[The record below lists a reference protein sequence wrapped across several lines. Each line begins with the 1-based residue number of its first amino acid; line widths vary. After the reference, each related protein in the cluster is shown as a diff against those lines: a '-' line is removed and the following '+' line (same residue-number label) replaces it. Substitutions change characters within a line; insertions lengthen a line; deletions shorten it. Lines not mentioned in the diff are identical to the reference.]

1 MPTPLICP
9 SCGFESPAGMLFCGM
24 CGARLSRACPTCGF
38 HNPPDFRFC
47 GMCGAAL
54 EPARAGESVFPPGV
68 TGPSPLP
75 AVLAP
80 EAGLPVPQLES
91 ERRLALEGERRVATI
106 VIADVRGSTQLLEQI
121 GTERW
126 VELMNHILQLL
137 EVEVYHLG
145 GEINQFRGDGLVA
158 FFGASAVHEDDP
170 ERAVMAALRM
180 QRAAKA
186 YAAELAT
193 QNLEL
198 SLRIGVNTGEV
209 IVASVGGQRYREDT
223 AMGEAITVAA
233 RMESSAEPGTVLVSE
248 STYHLAKPYFS
259 WESLGEI
266 SVKGLREPVTVYR
279 PLALAT
285 DTDLILREELYRLT
299 PPLIGRELEFAQLV
313 RCIEALQGGRG
324 GIALITGEKGM
335 GKSFLVAQVRE
346 HLSRE
351 EMLRSEARQRAEAR
365 QRDGQQRVE
374 KTELI
379 PPEPVWLRGRCR
391 SYDQSWPYS
400 MWRDMLQNWL
410 NMRRDEPRE
419 ALRDR
424 LREQTQQLWGE
435 DFIETY
441 PFLAALLA
449 LPLEEGIIERV
460 SHLDA
465 ESLKRQFFRA
475 IRSWVMALAQRGPL
489 VLLFSDVH
497 WVDSTSLELLQ
508 HCLSLCDTLP
518 LLWIVVFR
526 PDRNSPIWHFR
537 HYVGTEYPH
546 RLTQISIPPLNAA
559 EGLELLDWLIGA
571 RTLPEKVS
579 QLVLQRAE
587 GNPYYLH
594 ELANALIAQG
604 VLVRDADSGKWQ
616 ATRPITSLDLPD
628 GLQTLLLARL
638 DRLEAE
644 VRHTLQAAA
653 VIGAVFWQKVLRAL
667 MQDDAALKQH
677 LTQLQREQ
685 LIEERQLVPDLG
697 MEYAFNSLLLR
708 EVAYDSLLSTQRAA
722 YHLKVAEALELFLD
736 SSEEH
741 PQRYG
746 MVAYHYQQASSLEK
760 ALEFTLKAAEQA
772 RRVYANAEAQEHYS
786 YALTLLTSLDQN
798 SPNAAAHYALQR
810 QRFQVLDLRRET
822 AYLLGEMESGRD
834 DARAML
840 ELAQQL
846 ERDPGL
852 LIDALLEQ
860 PGVGSIQGR
869 DELETGVNLAYQA
882 LNLAHQLG
890 DEKREMRALMALTN
904 LHNLRNDPA
913 WHWTGEQALELA
925 RRLEDR
931 RAEVKILLRMGDAY
945 GADDLEH
952 SMACLEAALPI
963 AKGLHDKSAEIRL
976 LHALGTPLERQGDY
990 YRLLT
995 EMEEKRLQLSRE
1007 IGDRYAEG
1015 SALMNCGQIR
1025 GLWLGDYAS
1034 GLELEEEALRI
1045 WENTVGR
1052 LYPLLRI
1059 VQMHT
1064 AMGNFESAL
1073 VALEKAQPA
1082 GEREVRDM
1090 GRAGLGLVSATLF
1103 NAIGDETHARQAL
1116 DAAGWVHR
1124 MAADSLV
1131 SRQYKMAALC
1141 EIAESHLRLLEVVTD
1156 VQEREFHCTEALNA
1170 SGAAFDL
1177 YQGFGFV
1184 QIVECTSEEILYRH
1198 ALALQAN
1205 EREEEARDMVRR
1217 AHAEMERK
1225 HALIPTDTPFYHTYL
1240 EAIALHREIHSAY
1253 TELVALEEP
1262 TDKP

>member
-1 MPTPLICP
+1 MPTLLICP
-9 SCGFESPAGMLFCGM
+9 NCSFESPPGMLFCGM
-24 CGARLSRACPTCGF
+24 CGARLARACSTCGF
-38 HNPPDFRFC
+38 HNPPEFRFC
-47 GMCGAAL
+47 GMCGAPL
-54 EPARAGESVFPPGV
+54 EPALATEGL
-68 TGPSPLP
+68 LP
-75 AVLAP
+75 AVVAQGASSVEIPAPSLLA
-80 EAGLPVPQLES
+80 S
-91 ERRLALEGERRVATI
+91 EPGATQLEGERRVATI
-106 VIADVRGSTQLLEQI
+106 IIADVRGSTQILEQV

-126 VELMNHILQLL
+126 VELMNHVLQLL
-137 EVEVYHLG
+137 EAEVYRLG

-186 YAAELAT
+186 YAAELAG
-193 QNLEL
+193 QGLEL
-198 SLRIGVNTGEV
+198 SLRIGVNTGDV
-209 IVASVGGQRYREDT
+209 IVASVGGQSYREDT

-248 STYHLAKPYFS
+248 STYRLAQPYFA
-259 WESLGEI
+259 WEPLGEI

-299 PPLIGRELEFAQLV
+299 PPLIGREREFAQLV

-335 GKSFLVAQVRE
+335 GKSFLVTQVRE
-346 HLSRE
+346 HLTRE
-351 EMLRSEARQRAEAR
+351 AMLRAEAR
-365 QRDGQQRVE
+365 HRDAQLAAVGGE
-374 KTELI
+374 APL
-379 PPEPVWLRGRCR
+379 PPDALWLRGRCR

-435 DFIETY
+435 DFVETY

-465 ESLKRQFFRA
+465 ESLKRQFFHA
-475 IRSWVMALAQRGPL
+475 IRSWVVALAQRSPL
-489 VLLFSDVH
+489 VLFFSDVH
-497 WVDSTSLELLQ
+497 WVDNTSLELLQ
-508 HCLSLCDTLP
+508 HCLPLCDTQP
-518 LLWIVVFR
+518 LLWLVVFR
-526 PDRNSPIWHFR
+526 PDRSSPVWHFR

-559 EGLELLDWLIGA
+559 ESLELLDWLIGV
-571 RTLPEKVS
+571 RTLPERVS

-604 VLVRDADSGKWQ
+604 VLVRDTDTGEWQ
-616 ATRPITSLDLPD
+616 LTRPLTSLDLPD
-628 GLQTLLLARL
+628 SLQTLLLARL

-644 VRHTLQAAA
+644 VRHVLQAAA
-653 VIGAVFWQKVLRAL
+653 VIGAVFWQKALRAL
-667 MQDDAALKQH
+667 TQDESALKQH

-722 YHLKVAEALELFLD
+722 YHLKVAEALEPLLD
-736 SSEEH
+736 NNEER

-746 MVAYHYQQASSLEK
+746 MIAYHYQQAGNLER
-760 ALEFTLKAAEQA
+760 ALEFVLKAAEQA
-772 RRVYANAEAQEHYS
+772 RRIYANAEALEHYS
-786 YALTLLTSLDQN
+786 RALALLESLERGAAN
-798 SPNAAAHYALQR
+798 SEARVVLQR
-810 QRFQVLDLRRET
+810 QRFQALNLRRET

-840 ELAQQL
+840 ELARLL
-846 ERDPGL
+846 EGDPGL
-852 LIDALLEQ
+852 LVDALLEQ

-869 DELETGVNLAYQA
+869 EELEAGVNLAYQA
-882 LNLAHQLG
+882 LELARQLG
-890 DEKREMRALMALTN
+890 DARREMRALIALAN

-913 WHWTGEQALELA
+913 WRWTSDQALELA

-931 RAEVKILLRMGDAY
+931 RAEVKILLRMGEAY

-995 EMEEKRLQLSRE
+995 IMEEKRLLLSRE
-1007 IGDRYAEG
+1007 IGDRYSEA

-1025 GLWLGDYAS
+1025 GLWLGEHPA
-1034 GLELEEEALRI
+1034 GLQLEEQALAI
-1045 WENTVGR
+1045 WGNTIGR

-1059 VQMHT
+1059 VQLHT
-1064 AMGNFESAL
+1064 DMGNFEAAL
-1073 VALEKAQPA
+1073 HALEQAQPA
-1082 GEREVRDM
+1082 GEREIREL
-1090 GRAGLGLVSATLF
+1090 GRAGLGLVSAILF
-1103 NAIGDETHARQAL
+1103 NAMGDEVHLQQAL
-1116 DAAGWVHR
+1116 DAAAWVYR

-1141 EIAESHLRLLEVVTD
+1141 QIAESHLLWMALGPDESARQLHRV
-1156 VQEREFHCTEALNA
+1156 EALNA
-1170 SGAAFDL
+1170 SGIAFDL

-1184 QIVECTSEEILYRH
+1184 QIVECTSEKILFRH
-1198 ALALQAN
+1198 AMALQVN
-1205 EREEEARDMVRR
+1205 DRREEACDMVRR
-1217 AHAEMERK
+1217 AHVEMMRK
-1225 HALIPTDTPFYHTYL
+1225 HAFIPKDSLFYRTYL
-1240 EAIALHREIHSAY
+1240 EAIPLHREIQTAY
-1253 TELVALEEP
+1253 DGLPSLANP
-1262 TDKP
+1262 TGNS

>member
-1 MPTPLICP
+1 MPTLLICP
-9 SCGFESPAGMLFCGM
+9 NCSFESPPGMLFCGM
-24 CGARLSRACPTCGF
+24 CGARLARACPACGF
-38 HNPPDFRFC
+38 HNPPEFRFC
-47 GMCGAAL
+47 GMCAAPL
-54 EPARAGESVFPPGV
+54 EPAPAAEGLV
-68 TGPSPLP
+68 P
-75 AVLAP
+75 AVAAQGAP
-80 EAGLPVPQLES
+80 SVEMPAPSLLVS
-91 ERRLALEGERRVATI
+91 EPGAAQLEGERRVATI
-106 VIADVRGSTQLLEQI
+106 VIADVRGSTQLLEQV

-126 VELMNHILQLL
+126 VGLMNHVLQLL
-137 EVEVYHLG
+137 EAEVYRLG
-145 GEINQFRGDGLVA
+145 GEISQFRGDGLVA
-158 FFGASAVHEDDP
+158 FFGTSAVHEDDP

-180 QRAAKA
+180 QKAAKA
-186 YAAELAT
+186 YAVELAG
-193 QNLEL
+193 QGLEL
-198 SLRIGVNTGEV
+198 SLRIGVNTGDV

-248 STYHLAKPYFS
+248 STYRLAQPYFA
-259 WESLGEI
+259 WEPLGEI

-299 PPLIGRELEFAQLV
+299 PPLIGREHEFAQLV

-346 HLSRE
+346 HLTRE
-351 EMLRSEARQRAEAR
+351 AMLRAEAR
-365 QRDGQQRVE
+365 HRDAHLAAVGAE
-374 KTELI
+374 APL
-379 PPEPVWLRGRCR
+379 PPDALWLRGRCR

-400 MWRDMLQNWL
+400 MWRDILQNWL

-441 PFLAALLA
+441 PLLAALLA
-449 LPLEEGIIERV
+449 LPLEEGVIERV

-518 LLWIVVFR
+518 LLWLVVFR
-526 PDRNSPIWHFR
+526 PDRNSPVWHFR

-559 EGLELLDWLIGA
+559 ESLELLDWLIGV
-571 RTLPEKVS
+571 RTLPERVS

-604 VLVRDADSGKWQ
+604 VLVRDADTGEWQ
-616 ATRPITSLDLPD
+616 LTRPITSLDLPD
-628 GLQTLLLARL
+628 SLQTLLLARL
-638 DRLEAE
+638 DRLETE
-644 VRHTLQAAA
+644 VRHVLQAAA
-653 VIGAVFWQKVLRAL
+653 VIGAVFWQKALRAL
-667 MQDDAALKQH
+667 TQDESTLKQH

-697 MEYAFNSLLLR
+697 MEYAFTSLLLR

-722 YHLKVAEALELFLD
+722 YHLKVAEALEPLLD
-736 SSEEH
+736 SSKEH

-746 MVAYHYQQASSLEK
+746 MVAYHYRQAGDLEK
-760 ALEFTLKAAEQA
+760 ALDFTLKAAEQA
-772 RRVYANAEAQEHYS
+772 RRIYANAEALEHYS
-786 YALTLLTSLDQN
+786 HALALLASLEQSAAGDEGRHALYA
-798 SPNAAAHYALQR
+798 
-810 QRFQVLDLRRET
+810 QRFQVLNLRRET

-840 ELAQQL
+840 ELSQQL
-846 ERDPGL
+846 ARDPGL

-882 LNLAHQLG
+882 LDLAHQLG
-890 DEKREMRALMALTN
+890 DENREMRALMALTN

-931 RAEVKILLRMGDAY
+931 RAQVKILLRMGDAY

-1073 VALEKAQPA
+1073 AALEKAQPA

-1103 NAIGDETHARQAL
+1103 NAIGDEAHARQAL

-1141 EIAESHLRLLEVVTD
+1141 EIAESHLRLLEVVAD
-1156 VQEREFHCTEALNA
+1156 AQEREFHCAEALNA

-1184 QIVECTSEEILYRH
+1184 QIVECTSEEILFRH

-1205 EREEEARDMVRR
+1205 EREEEARDMGRR
-1217 AHAEMERK
+1217 AHAEMLRK
-1225 HALIPTDTPFYHTYL
+1225 HALIPADTAFHHTYL
-1240 EAIALHREIHSAY
+1240 EAIALHREIQTAY
-1253 TELVALEEP
+1253 DGLSSLADLTGNS
-1262 TDKP
+1262 